1 LDGHNSVIYL
11 KSFGQGLF
19 CKQNQ
24 LSFAAVMKN
33 IVHVHHHHFYSPPAG
48 EQTLF

>member
-11 KSFGQGLF
+11 KSFGPGLLR
-19 CKQNQ
+19 KQNQ

-33 IVHVHHHHFYSPPAG
+33 IVHVHHHHFYSPQPG
-48 EQTLF
+48 EQTCF